1 MPASPAT
8 TPNLG
13 LPRFAS
19 DASSA
24 IWTHLTSIADA
35 VDALWGPW
43 TAYTPVWSQSGGTI
57 LSIGSGTIVGRYRQQ
72 GKTVFAQIR
81 LDRAAD
87 SNVGS
92 DAWIFSL
99 PPIAPRAWN
108 MVGGGFAMIRNGS
121 HYGGAVMPVSS
132 TSVGAIAG
140 SAGRV
145 SNTIPSATH
154 ADGDWYSLQIVY
166 EAA

>member
-24 IWTHLTSIADA
+24 IWSHLTAIVDGI
-35 VDALWGPW
+35 DALWGPW
-43 TAYTPVWSQSGGTI
+43 AAYTPTWSQSDGAI
-57 LSIGSGTIVGRYRQQ
+57 LSVGSGTLVGRYRRQ

-81 LDRAAD
+81 LERAAD
-87 SNVGS
+87 SNIGS
-92 DAWIFSL
+92 GNWIFSL
-99 PPIAPRAWN
+99 PPVTPRAWN
-108 MVGGGFAMIRNGS
+108 MVGGGFAAARNGNW
-121 HYGGAVMPVSS
+121 YGGAVFPVSS
-132 TSVGAIAG
+132 TSVGAIVG
-140 SAGRV
+140 DLGRV
-145 SNTIPSATH
+145 STGIPSATH
-154 ADGDWYSLQIVY
+154 AAGDWYSLQIVY